1 MESTDPNR
9 NGWTPQVM
17 ASWRR
22 TRSVVVN
29 AAMVQPGRKREIT
42 RAEFPDCVATRMA
55 FASRSSAV
63 VQQLWLMA
71 SLMGRSA
78 RLENPIFWNL
88 PQ

>member
-1 MESTDPNR
+1 
-9 NGWTPQVM
+9 M

>member
-1 MESTDPNR
+1 
-9 NGWTPQVM
+9 
-17 ASWRR
+17 
-22 TRSVVVN
+22 
-29 AAMVQPGRKREIT
+29 
-42 RAEFPDCVATRMA
+42 MA